1 MEDAAW
7 ITRRHSRTRNLRR
20 KRRDTED
27 GFPKFAAAVYY
38 MKVSY
43 QDSMRTYGRWY
54 MAGASKYYRMRGWC
68 KMAYIDVVVVV

>member
-27 GFPKFAAAVYY
+27 GLPKFAAAVYY

-43 QDSMRTYGRWY
+43 QAGLDENGGWY
-54 MAGASKYYRMRGWC
+54 MASASECYRMRGWC
-68 KMAYIDVVVVV
+68 KMAYIVVVVVV